1 MVERFRY
8 TEEVGGSNPSR
19 AYHDPL
25 AKTDAGPFYPSAPP
39 ERLVSLDFFR
49 GCVMFLLIGEA
60 TGLYDL
66 LLDPRLAGTIV
77 GAVGRALQHQPWN
90 GLRLWDLGLP
100 FFLLISGVALAVS
113 SANRSKD
120 GQGGGLGRILRR
132 SLLLLL
138 LGWALYLV
146 SPVESNPRGAF
157 LYDVL
162 PHLAFGG
169 LVAFLL
175 LRRKPAAQLG
185 VALGLLA
192 LTEAL
197 YRLCPVPG
205 YNQPFVPDHNFGSW
219 VDRLLTGELSEGHWV
234 AWNIVPSAAFVIWGT
249 MAGRLL
255 LNKTSVARKIRTLV
269 AAGLTALAAGL
280 ALSAV
285 TPIIRRISTS
295 SFVLVGGGLG
305 LLALAFACGL
315 VDGLSLRKV
324 PAFFA
329 VVGANPLFIYLFTQ
343 SGGAEWFQ
351 RLASPFTGAFA
362 GWIGAWPSAVLTSLA
377 VWGGLWFVCF
387 WLYRR
392 KILIRI

>member
-1 MVERFRY
+1 M
-8 TEEVGGSNPSR
+8 
-19 AYHDPL
+19 
-25 AKTDAGPFYPSAPP
+25 DAGPSSPSASR

-60 TGLYDL
+60 TGLYDR

-77 GAVGRALQHQPWN
+77 GALGRELQHHPWI

-100 FFLLISGVALAVS
+100 FFLFISGVALAVS
-113 SANRSKD
+113 RAKRS
-120 GQGGGLGRILRR
+120 GEPGGGLGRILRR
-132 SLLLLL
+132 SLLLAV

-157 LYDVL
+157 LYDIL

-175 LRRKPAAQLG
+175 LKRKPAVQLG

-219 VDRLLTGELSEGHWV
+219 VDRWLTGELSDGHWV

-249 MAGRLL
+249 MAGRILL
-255 LNKTSVARKIRTLV
+255 DRTSVTRKIRTLV
-269 AAGLTALAAGL
+269 AAGLAALAAGL

-305 LLALAFACGL
+305 LLALALAYGV
-315 VDGLSLRKV
+315 VDGLSFRKV

-343 SGGAEWFQ
+343 SGGAEWFE
-351 RLASPFTGAFA
+351 RLAAPFTGAFA
-362 GWIGAWPSAVLTSLA
+362 GWIGPWPAAVLTSLA
-377 VWGGLWFVCF
+377 VWGGLWYLCF